1 MAPHLW
7 VSAAHNR
14 GPRCVVLLGL
24 KPLGGDTHAG
34 RSALKRRRLQGP
46 PATKQEELA
55 HEPGSPARVA
65 CPSVEHAAATR
76 RSIDKK
82 IEGRAAEV
90 VREYLG
96 FHGYA
101 NTLKCI
107 PSVVCNSTQR

>member
-1 MAPHLW
+1 MGERGAQPRPTLRH
-7 VSAAHNR
+7 AA
-14 GPRCVVLLGL
+14 GAE
-24 KPLGGDTHAG
+24 TAG
-34 RSALKRRRLQGP
+34 RRYACWAQRAQAT
-46 PATKQEELA
+46 PAAKQEELA
-55 HEPGSPARVA
+55 HEPGSAARVA
-65 CPSVEHAAATR
+65 CPSVEHAAASR
-76 RSIDKK
+76 RSIEKK